1 MKGFGGMLGVELAGD
16 MRIGPIEII
25 KEKTM
30 RISFQ
35 I

>member
-1 MKGFGGMLGVELAGD
+1 MKDFGRMLGVELAGD
-16 MRIGPIEII
+16 MRIGLIEII
-25 KEKTM
+25 REKTM